1 MIIELFVVSC
11 GLALAISGSLT
22 FWPVTHWWDFYIPI
36 VLFIA
41 GYVVSLFGIVWV
53 SIDIAGRF
61 IALGQKKR
69 DGKVSHVARWIFMQG
84 LHYINMHSLI
94 RYRLRGLNK
103 IPRREKFLL
112 VCNHRSKYD
121 SFLISDYLGKYDI
134 GFMTKKSNM
143 KIPLGPRLM
152 SAMDYLPV
160 DREDKMQSL
169 EMMKKG
175 VSYLQ
180 RGQSSIGIFPEGTRQ
195 TEDIIGPFHEG
206 VFNVALHAH
215 APIVVMTTWGGEK
228 IKKNWPW
235 RFTTVKQ
242 DILCTIP
249 YEEIADKPAK
259 EVSDMVRD
267 MMIEHLKFLK
277 ESDNKST
284 K

>member
-22 FWPVTHWWDFYIPI
+22 FWPMHNWWDFYIPI

-53 SIDIAGRF
+53 GIDIAGRF
-61 IALGQKKR
+61 ISLGQKKR

-84 LHYINMHSLI
+84 LHYINMHANI
-94 RYRLRGLNK
+94 RYRLRGVNK
-103 IPRREKFLL
+103 IPRKQKFLL
-112 VCNHRSKYD
+112 VCNHRSKFD

-134 GFMTKKSNM
+134 AFVTKASNM

-152 SAMDYLPV
+152 RAMDYLPV
-160 DREDKMQSL
+160 DRDDKMQSL
-169 EMMKKG
+169 EQMKKA
-175 VSYLQ
+175 SEYIQ
-180 RGQSSIGIFPEGTRQ
+180 KGQTCVGIFPEGTRQ
-195 TEDIIGPFHEG
+195 TEDVIGPFHEG
-206 VFNVALHAH
+206 VFNVALRAR
-215 APIVVMTTWGGEK
+215 APIVVMTTWGTENVG
-228 IKKNWPW
+228 KNFPW
-235 RFTTVKQ
+235 KSTLVKQ
-242 DILCTIP
+242 DVLCTIP

-267 MMIEHLKFLK
+267 MMIEHLKFLN
-277 ESDNKST
+277 ERSMKST